1 MLPLDRDDT
10 PAGDPFPLF
19 VTPADES
26 HGQFSPDGRWL
37 AYNSDNSGRQEV
49 YVQEFM
55 AEPSPALAPRRVQ
68 ISTAGG
74 SRPRWSQDGDELYYV
89 SPEGELMA
97 VSATVDVDEAMHP
110 EALETLFAVP
120 RMAPA
125 FFPYDVGADGR
136 FLILVSDVLADEE
149 ASVVAVLNWQ
159 TLLDQ

>member
-1 MLPLDRDDT
+1 MLPLDPDDT
-10 PAGDPFPLF
+10 PAGDPVPLL

-37 AYNSDNSGRQEV
+37 AYNSDDSGRREV
-49 YVQEFM
+49 YLQEFI
-55 AEPSPALAPRRVQ
+55 AEPSPALALRRVQ
-68 ISTAGG
+68 ISTASG
-74 SRPRWSQDGDELYYV
+74 SRPRWSPDGDELYYV

-97 VSATVDVDEAMHP
+97 VSVTIEAEMHSEAP
-110 EALETLFAVP
+110 EMLFALP

-136 FLILVSDVLADEE
+136 FLILVSDVQTDED

-159 TLLDQ
+159 ALLDQ